1 MNLNPECRA
10 NVAEKYH
17 SWFYKGKSKAWSEKN
32 LLAQEKING
41 GNRMSLVLSSSRLR
55 SLVTKSPA
63 AEKALSASTLVG
75 GIDFNVERIFSIAGG
90 SLPVASKL

>member
-1 MNLNPECRA
+1 MTEETGC
-10 NVAEKYH
+10 H
-17 SWFYKGKSKAWSEKN
+17 WFCHRVDY
-32 LLAQEKING
+32 
-41 GNRMSLVLSSSRLR
+41 VR
-55 SLVTKSPA
+55 SLVNKSPA

>member
-1 MNLNPECRA
+1 
-10 NVAEKYH
+10 
-17 SWFYKGKSKAWSEKN
+17 
-32 LLAQEKING
+32 
-41 GNRMSLVLSSSRLR
+41 MSLVLSSSRLR
-55 SLVTKSPA
+55 SLVNKSPA